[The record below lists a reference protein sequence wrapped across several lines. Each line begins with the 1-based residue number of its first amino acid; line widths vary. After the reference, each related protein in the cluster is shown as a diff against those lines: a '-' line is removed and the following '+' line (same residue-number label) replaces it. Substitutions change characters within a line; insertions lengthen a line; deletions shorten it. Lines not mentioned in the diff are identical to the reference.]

1 MSASVLPV
9 LVNGLTGLTGLASA
23 EEAPRALPMPAIA
36 YGILAFVAF
45 LIGLGVLW
53 TFRNAAAKIPPPG
66 GNNDDKFHG

>member
-9 LVNGLTGLTGLASA
+9 LVSGLGAMASA
-23 EEAPRALPMPAIA
+23 EEAPRALPMPAIF

-66 GNNDDKFHG
+66 AANDDKFHG

>member
-9 LVNGLTGLTGLASA
+9 LVSGFASA

-36 YGILAFVAF
+36 FGVLAFVAF

-66 GNNDDKFHG
+66 AANDDKFHG